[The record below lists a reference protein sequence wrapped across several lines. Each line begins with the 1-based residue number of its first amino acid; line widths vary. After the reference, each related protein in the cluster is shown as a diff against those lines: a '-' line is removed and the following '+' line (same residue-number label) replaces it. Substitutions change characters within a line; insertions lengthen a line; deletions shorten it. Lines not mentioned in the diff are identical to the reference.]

1 MSESPSKRSP
11 LARLVLFMVCLAVA
25 GSFLA
30 GAHYYAVDLPAQ
42 NAGDPPDN
50 GLKPFSKC
58 SICVSNCAG
67 KPDIYYCLME
77 CDVIC

>member
-1 MSESPSKRSP
+1 MSESPSQQSP
-11 LARLVLFMVCLAVA
+11 LARFVLFMVCLAIA

-42 NAGDPPDN
+42 NAGLPPDN

-58 SICVSNCAG
+58 PICVSDCVG
-67 KPDIYYCLME
+67 KPDLYDCLTE
-77 CDVIC
+77 CKLIC